1 MNNKRI
7 YESIYIMK
15 GTLQNEEYKKVLE
28 DLKKQFENVEIRKI
42 EELGIKN
49 LAYEVQGNKT
59 GYYIVIDFKSTNNE
73 IINIQRYCRVNQEII
88 KFIILK
94 KYSRRTK

>member
-7 YESIYIMK
+7 YESIYIVK

-28 DLKKQFENVEIRKI
+28 DLKKQFENMEIKKI
-42 EELGIKN
+42 KELGIKN
-49 LAYEVQGNKT
+49 LAYDVQENKT
-59 GYYIVIDFKSTNNE
+59 GYYIVIDFKATDNE
-73 IINIQRYCRVNQEII
+73 ISNIQRYCRASQDII

-94 KYSRRTK
+94 KYNRRK

>member
-7 YESIYIMK
+7 YESIYIVK

-28 DLKKQFENVEIRKI
+28 NLKKQFENMEIKKI
-42 EELGIKN
+42 KELGIKK
-49 LAYEVQGNKT
+49 LAYDVQENKT
-59 GYYIVIDFKSTNNE
+59 GYYIVIDFKATDNE
-73 IINIQRYCRVNQEII
+73 ITDIQRYCRVSQDII

-94 KYSRRTK
+94 KYNRRK